1 MDLAEGFSDP
11 LAILDSLAGIL
22 GTSAGASA
30 AWAHMVAGDILITKW
45 MWKRCL
51 ESGADL
57 RANFSKEDRSIGV
70 SVAPLQRV
78 LVPTGL
84 CLEIPSG
91 FEGQLRPRSGLA
103 LKYGLTLLNSPGT
116 IDSDYRGPVGVII
129 VNISEAEFLITHGM
143 RIAQIVFSPTLKVQF
158 QVAKNL
164 SQTAR
169 NTGGFGST
177 GTK

>member
-1 MDLAEGFSDP
+1 MLKVGVTWTKEADQDLGLPNFESG
-11 LAILDSLAGIL
+11 
-22 GTSAGASA
+22 GAA
-30 AWAHMVAGDILITKW
+30 
-45 MWKRCL
+45 
-51 ESGADL
+51 GADL
-57 RANFSKEDRSIGV
+57 RANFGNEDRPIGV
-70 SVAPLQRV
+70 SLAPMQRV

-84 CLEIPSG
+84 RLELPSG

-129 VNISEAEFLITHGM
+129 VNISDAEFLITHGM
-143 RIAQIVFSPTLKVQF
+143 RIAQIVFAPTLKAQF
-158 QVAKNL
+158 QVSKNL

>member
-1 MDLAEGFSDP
+1 MLKVGVTWTKEADQDLGLPNFESEG
-11 LAILDSLAGIL
+11 
-22 GTSAGASA
+22 A
-30 AWAHMVAGDILITKW
+30 A
-45 MWKRCL
+45 
-51 ESGADL
+51 GADL
-57 RANFSKEDRSIGV
+57 RANFSKEERSIGLSLV
-70 SVAPLQRV
+70 PMQRV

-129 VNISEAEFLITHGM
+129 VNISDAEFLITHGM
-143 RIAQIVFSPTLKVQF
+143 RIAQIVFAPTLKAQF
-158 QVAKNL
+158 QVSKNL